1 MRASAR
7 VLVSHIPR
15 REAFIVASKRTPFGA
30 FGGSLKDLKAS
41 ELGGIAGRAALAEL
55 PAELEVDQVFFGGVT
70 QTDNSTPYL
79 ARHVGLRSGLKDEV
93 PALTVNRLCGSGFQS
108 AITAAQTIAL
118 GEADVCL
125 TGGAE
130 AMSMAPMTLGGAA
143 RWGMRF
149 GQNQTLE
156 DSLFACLTDQNPN
169 GKPTP
174 MGITAENLAAKYGIT
189 REMADNYA
197 LQSQQRYQE
206 GLAAGAFKDE
216 ITPVTIKGRKGDI
229 VVDKDEHP
237 KAKTT
242 IETLQRLPSVFIPKT
257 GTVTAGNAS
266 GICDGA
272 SVNIVVSED
281 AVKKYNLKPL
291 ARIASYA
298 WSACSPE
305 IMGIGPAVSVRQAL
319 AKIGMSVNDMDLID
333 INEAFS
339 TQWLAVQKELELPNE
354 KTNLFGGSV
363 AVGHPLAA
371 SGARITGNLVHNLIR
386 LDKKWGLGGA
396 CIGGGQGIAIV
407 LERV

>member
-1 MRASAR
+1 
-7 VLVSHIPR
+7 
-15 REAFIVASKRTPFGA
+15 
-30 FGGSLKDLKAS
+30 
-41 ELGGIAGRAALAEL
+41 
-55 PAELEVDQVFFGGVT
+55 
-70 QTDNSTPYL
+70 
-79 ARHVGLRSGLKDEV
+79 
-93 PALTVNRLCGSGFQS
+93 
-108 AITAAQTIAL
+108 
-118 GEADVCL
+118 
-125 TGGAE
+125 
-130 AMSMAPMTLGGAA
+130 MAPYTLSGST

-156 DSLFACLTDQNPN
+156 DSLFACLTDLNPN

-174 MGITAENLAAKYGIT
+174 MGITAENLAEKYGIT
-189 REMADNYA
+189 REQADNYA

-216 ITPVTIKGRKGDI
+216 ITPVTIKTRKGE
-229 VVDKDEHP
+229 VVIDKDEHP
-237 KAKTT
+237 KGQTT
-242 IETLQRLPSVFIPKT
+242 LASLQKLPSVFIPKT

-272 SVNIVVSED
+272 SANIVVSED
-281 AVKKYNLKPL
+281 AIKKYNLKPL

-298 WSACSPE
+298 WSACPPS

-319 AKIGMSVNDMDLID
+319 AKIGKNVDDMDLID

-354 KTNLFGGSV
+354 KSNMFGGAV

-386 LDKKWGLGGA
+386 LDKKWALGGA

>member
-1 MRASAR
+1 
-7 VLVSHIPR
+7 
-15 REAFIVASKRTPFGA
+15 
-30 FGGSLKDLKAS
+30 
-41 ELGGIAGRAALAEL
+41 
-55 PAELEVDQVFFGGVT
+55 VT

-174 MGITAENLAAKYGIT
+174 MGITAENLAAQYGIT

>member
-1 MRASAR
+1 
-7 VLVSHIPR
+7 
-15 REAFIVASKRTPFGA
+15 
-30 FGGSLKDLKAS
+30 
-41 ELGGIAGRAALAEL
+41 
-55 PAELEVDQVFFGGVT
+55 VT

-206 GLAAGAFKDE
+206 GLAAGDHQG
-216 ITPVTIKGRKGDI
+216 PQGRHCRRQGRAPQGQDHHR
-229 VVDKDEHP
+229 DASAPPLGLHP
-237 KAKTT
+237 QDRHCHRR
-242 IETLQRLPSVFIPKT
+242 QRL
-257 GTVTAGNAS
+257 
-266 GICDGA
+266 
-272 SVNIVVSED
+272 
-281 AVKKYNLKPL
+281 
-291 ARIASYA
+291 
-298 WSACSPE
+298 
-305 IMGIGPAVSVRQAL
+305 
-319 AKIGMSVNDMDLID
+319 
-333 INEAFS
+333 
-339 TQWLAVQKELELPNE
+339 
-354 KTNLFGGSV
+354 
-363 AVGHPLAA
+363 GHL
-371 SGARITGNLVHNLIR
+371 
-386 LDKKWGLGGA
+386 
-396 CIGGGQGIAIV
+396 
-407 LERV
+407 